1 MRIRTRLSLSFAL
14 ILSLF
19 GLNLFIHL
27 WSNYVRASGLE
38 AVRRAISLQ
47 STLSSIEHRLSD
59 FQKQITLLAQ
69 MPGDALSAAD
79 IAGLN
84 SALGVIETE
93 IQRAVDISEPNDR
106 DNLLKLRA
114 SFRRL
119 APSWRIF
126 FENVGKDPARAIT
139 ELSIRGE
146 PLGAEVIHKQLPELE
161 RHEEDELN
169 AATAEVYKI
178 AKLTGN
184 ITFGIFLLSIAL
196 AILTAVLFSR
206 YLTTRLERLRVG
218 AALIGRGFFDQTID
232 VPAGD
237 ELGHLA
243 KSFNEMRVRLRCA
256 HEQLTGQNEEL
267 QRRHDELESE
277 RRTSE
282 SLLLNILPQQIATE
296 LRLNGAV
303 QPRIYEDVTIMF
315 TDFVRFSVS
324 TEEVPAEELVRV
336 LHEYFTAFDE
346 IVTKYGLEKLK
357 TIGDSYMCAGGLS
370 EGLKS
375 HPVDTV
381 LAAMELLSWV
391 RERSQAP
398 DCKLAWD
405 VRIGIHTGPVIAGVV
420 GIKKF
425 AFDLWGTTVNFSS
438 RMESSGVPN
447 RINIS
452 EPTVRRISEFF
463 EYEHR
468 GKILT
473 KDNRLVDMYFVN
485 GIKSELRNDIDE
497 NCPAAFAAAYA
508 RTFEH
513 ALPSFPPKR
522 PVIPELGQADN
533 QYHWA

>member
-27 WSNYVRASGLE
+27 WSNHVRASGLE

-69 MPGDALSAAD
+69 MPGDALSSGD

-84 SALGVIETE
+84 SALGIIETE
-93 IQRAVDISEPNDR
+93 IQRAVDMSEPTDR
-106 DNLLKLRA
+106 DKLLKLRA
-114 SFRRL
+114 SFRKL

-139 ELSIRGE
+139 ELSVRGE
-146 PLGAEVIHKQLPELE
+146 PLGAEVIHQQLPELE
-161 RHEEDELN
+161 RHEEDALN

-178 AKLTGN
+178 ATLTGN
-184 ITFGIFLLSIAL
+184 ITFGIFLLSITF

-218 AALIGRGFFDQTID
+218 AALIGRGFFEQTID

-237 ELGHLA
+237 ELGDLA
-243 KSFNEMRVRLRCA
+243 KSFNEMRVRLRRA

-267 QRRHDELESE
+267 QRRHDELENE

-357 TIGDSYMCAGGLS
+357 TIGDSYMCAGGIS

-391 RERSQAP
+391 RERLQAP
-398 DCKLAWD
+398 GQRLAWD

-425 AFDLWGTTVNFSS
+425 AFDLWGATVNFSS

-452 EPTVRRISEFF
+452 EPTVLRVSEFF
-463 EYEHR
+463 EFEHR
-468 GKILT
+468 GKVLT
-473 KDNRLVDMYFVN
+473 KDNRLVDMYLVS
-485 GIKSELRNDIDE
+485 GIKQELRSEMNDA
-497 NCPAAFAAAYA
+497 CPMAFAAEYA
-508 RTFEH
+508 RTFER
-513 ALPSFPPKR
+513 ALPSFPAGK
-522 PVIPELGQADN
+522 PVPPELSQADN
-533 QYHWA
+533 QYHCA